1 VTIRERKDSAAIAA
15 EAEIEAA
22 EVERVAEM
30 KAAEVKKDSSD
41 SRHFNSIIF
50 FLLVINDT
58 SWRSEA
64 SHLFTQELYA

>member
-1 VTIRERKDSAAIAA
+1 MTIRERKDSAAIAA

-41 SRHFNSIIF
+41 
-50 FLLVINDT
+50 
-58 SWRSEA
+58 
-64 SHLFTQELYA
+64 